1 MPAMTTTLVSLA
13 GRDTTRLLHEVFAER
28 NAASAVG
35 VSAEAVRTL
44 VDAGLVQV
52 RHGRLQPV
60 DPDRA
65 DKIIHEAIDAWL
77 PGVLD
82 EAC

>member
-13 GRDTTRLLHEVFAER
+13 SRDTTRLLHEVFAER
-28 NAASAVG
+28 NAAAAAE
-35 VSAEAVRTL
+35 VSTEAVKTL
-44 VDAGLVQV
+44 VDAGLLQI

-60 DPDRA
+60 DLDRA

>member
-1 MPAMTTTLVSLA
+1 MTTTLFSLA

-28 NAASAVG
+28 NAADAAG
-35 VSAEAVRTL
+35 VSPEAVRTL
-44 VDAGLVQV
+44 VEAGLVQV

-60 DPDRA
+60 DSDRA
-65 DKIIHEAIDAWL
+65 DKIIHEAMDAWL